1 MTSTPFSGTPWATG
15 SMYGIR
21 RFEVNEKGW
30 LTGAVRQ
37 TYIYQPGTNEALC
50 LDWGSDPGHVV
61 ASTNC
66 TCGFWAYNS
75 PLRMGSRENGS
86 IVGIIEGYGRVTYGP
101 HGFRASKARIVA
113 VIPSESSLPAMGGLP
128 WKWYTR
134 VLATF
139 VPTFLVV
146 SLIYSGQGGV
156 DWLKMFLLAVFVTAN
171 SEVLEYWHRRKVR
184 PKYKR
189 FFAELPVNYP
199 DVKTYPSL
207 RKAFADFPLTQPE
220 AKP

>member
-1 MTSTPFSGTPWATG
+1 MTTDPFGGTPWATG

-21 RFEVNEKGW
+21 RFEVSEEGW
-30 LTGAVRQ
+30 LTGAVLQ
-37 TYIYQPGTNEALC
+37 SYIYEPGTNEALC
-50 LDWGSDPGHVV
+50 LDREADPDHVI
-61 ASTNC
+61 ASAGC
-66 TCGFWAYNS
+66 TCGFWAYNN
-75 PLRMGSRENGS
+75 PLRLGSREAGVV
-86 IVGIIEGYGRVTYGP
+86 VGIVEGFGHVTYGP

-113 VIPSESSLPAMGGLP
+113 VIPSQSSHEALGGLP
-128 WKWYTR
+128 WRWPTR
-134 VLATF
+134 ILATF
-139 VPTFLVV
+139 IPTFLVLALV
-146 SLIYSGQGGV
+146 HAGQGSV

-171 SEVLEYWHRRKVR
+171 SEVLEYWQWRKVR